1 MVPGMPS
8 TSNPMDKQVKEAM
21 FGLLKFRKQDRWT
34 MDRLSK
40 CALLRTLPTTNSKS
54 WLNPIRTSIESCRL
68 TLQKYRSSQPMPTAL
83 AVKINKR
90 HQHLYEKALC
100 DLNLGRELGVTVL
113 LIKQASGAFQR
124 IPSAE
129 TRISKGDWMYF
140 GVPQDEDFTKAVE
153 GLQTKLQ
160 PLQMYCTQS
169 TQSEGAFRAMVK
181 RDVVDRG
188 VLVEFAVEFDCFRF
202 PKHIGKRAEIGPNG
216 LDLRKRFGINLVG
229 IERFTGDEREVE
241 WFPNGASVVEP
252 GNLGLV
258 MREPCVD
265 GSSQPTL
272 TEIDLAALMQKD
284 TE

>member
-1 MVPGMPS
+1 
-8 TSNPMDKQVKEAM
+8 
-21 FGLLKFRKQDRWT
+21 
-34 MDRLSK
+34 
-40 CALLRTLPTTNSKS
+40 
-54 WLNPIRTSIESCRL
+54 
-68 TLQKYRSSQPMPTAL
+68 MPTAL

-100 DLNLGRELGVTVL
+100 DLNLGKDLGVTVL
-113 LIKQASGAFQR
+113 LIKQESGAFQR
-124 IPSAE
+124 VPSAE
-129 TRISKGDWMYF
+129 TRISEGDWMYF
-140 GVPQDEDFTKAVE
+140 GVPQDEDYTKAVE

-160 PLQMYCTQS
+160 PLKTYCTQS
-169 TQSEGAFRAMVK
+169 AQSEGAFRAMVK
-181 RDVVDRG
+181 RDVVDKG
-188 VLVEFAVEFDCFRF
+188 ILVEFVVEFDCFTF

-265 GSSQPTL
+265 GSSRPTL

-284 TE
+284 ME